1 MQKQLDKLKSEES
14 KLKYRIKFLKE
25 GIDSQQSDSKSTL
38 PLSSTPIFNNINVNS
53 EQLLNNNLMD
63 IPTLIRTTLNSTNI
77 ENSLTLAKQNNI
89 NHATEL
95 VPALKSLEA
104 SNVIHLEWN
113 DHQ

>member
-25 GIDSQQSDSKSTL
+25 GIDSKQSDSSSLKSL
-38 PLSSTPIFNNINVNS
+38 PPNPNINNINLNS

-63 IPTLIRTTLNSTNI
+63 IPTLIRTKLNSTNI
-77 ENSLTLAKQNNI
+77 ENSLAFAKQNNI

>member
-1 MQKQLDKLKSEES
+1 
-14 KLKYRIKFLKE
+14 
-25 GIDSQQSDSKSTL
+25 
-38 PLSSTPIFNNINVNS
+38 
-53 EQLLNNNLMD
+53 MD